1 VRQATLKNKR
11 ISTEEIEMDLGAPE
25 LLLILVIIILLF
37 GVGRIGKVGKE
48 LGSGIRAFREGLQN
62 DKPLQAEAST
72 KEETTVTPVKEP
84 EKAG

>member
-1 VRQATLKNKR
+1 
-11 ISTEEIEMDLGAPE
+11 MDLGAPE